1 MGYLG
6 YKPADKPLTSA
17 DITDSII
24 TSAKIVDGTI
34 VNADINASAAIAGTK
49 ISGSFGKVLQ
59 VIQGTSSTQ
68 TSNNTVTY
76 ADTSLSASITP
87 SSASNKVLVLVT
99 QKFFIATGTS
109 DRGAI
114 KIKLLRGSTGIWEDT
129 EFYFQ
134 TTGISGEIDRF
145 VSMNYLDSPAT
156 TSSTTYKTQFAINS
170 TATNKISYVQYG
182 NMPSYLTL
190 IEIAV

>member
-1 MGYLG
+1 MSL
-6 YKPADKPLTSA
+6 
-17 DITDSII
+17 
-24 TSAKIVDGTI
+24 
-34 VNADINASAAIAGTK
+34 TK
-49 ISGSFGKVLQ
+49 ILSRGISTLPAGSVLQ
-59 VIQGTSSTQ
+59 VVNVTYSTNVTSSSSTF
-68 TSNNTVTY
+68 
-76 ADTSLSASITP
+76 ADTGLTASITP
-87 SSASNKVLVLVT
+87 SSASNKILVMLT

-182 NMPSYLTL
+182 SMPSYLTL
-190 IEIAV
+190 IEIAG